1 MSLFSFSYCELT
13 GEALSPRAGH
23 TSCVAVCSRM
33 CKFTYTFPTF
43 AYYSDNNEPSP
54 FPQSPIPESPA
65 PARARFCLS
74 CPHERPTELPSHEEW
89 GPCHEPPQKA
99 AVGCRGS
106 QVPVPP
112 LLPFSL
118 PEAAPS
124 PEVLG
129 CCNRIPPL
137 LTALDSVF
145 LGTALPETLENRK
158 QLKALLASFLASAP
172 PFLS

>member
-1 MSLFSFSYCELT
+1 MFSFSSCELT
-13 GEALSPRAGH
+13 AEALSPRAGH
-23 TSCVAVCSRM
+23 TGCVAVCSPM

-54 FPQSPIPESPA
+54 FPQSPISESSA

-74 CPHERPTELPSHEEW
+74 CPHERPAELPSREEW
-89 GPCHEPPQKA
+89 GPCHEPPPKGSCWGAEAARSLFLPFFPSPCRRQPGLPRCWA
-99 AVGCRGS
+99 AVTGS
-106 QVPVPP
+106 PRCS
-112 LLPFSL
+112 LLWTL
-118 PEAAPS
+118 
-124 PEVLG
+124 
-129 CCNRIPPL
+129 
-137 LTALDSVF
+137 VF